1 MDDQRQRIVEDLSG
15 VFAGEIACDALTL
28 AMFSTDASWYQIQP
42 LGVAFPKDRED
53 VVALSKYAAEMKI
66 SLIPRGSGSSVTG
79 GALGSGLIVDCSRH
93 LRNIEQVGPDTVR
106 VQAGVVLDDL
116 NRVLRTHGRYF
127 PPDPSNPAVTTIGGM
142 LATDAAGSRSMRI
155 GSMRDH
161 VRSIEVVLQGGA
173 CVEFGNEPLE
183 APASTKDTERLVN
196 SSLNLS
202 PLTLNSVSDSVT
214 ALAANL
220 IGSVEPA
227 SREVLEAQA
236 QRGVVTRLARILSE
250 NEALIRQKQPALP
263 RNCSGYHLRNV
274 LSRTHVNVARLLVGS
289 EGTLGVFT
297 AATLHTS
304 PLPTCRGI
312 VLLLFASMDA
322 AIDAVQSLAEQL
334 PSACDLLDRR
344 LLTLAREADNRFESL
359 ISPNAEAALIVEQ
372 MGFSES
378 QARDRTR
385 FAIETAKKFGGIA
398 ASEKYDYDGAEFLWS
413 LPRKVVHHLHRVK
426 GTARPQPFVEAIAIP
441 PESLREFLIRAQKV
455 FQKHEVI
462 SSLYSHA
469 AAGQLHFRPFI
480 PMPTPADAP
489 RIESLARDLY
499 QVVFEF
505 GGTITGEHGDGLSR
519 TSFLRSQYGSLYRV
533 FQQVKEI
540 FDPQRLMNPGKIISD
555 DPHLTV
561 KNLRPHVSGASH
573 ASSSAPPG
581 RTPDAKP
588 LGSGEPSYGAV
599 AALPVVELKLKWN
612 ADEVLTEAAACNGC
626 GMCRSHS
633 PDLRMC
639 PFFHVQPTEE
649 ASPRSKANIVRNFIL
664 GNVSAQDFSSAAMK
678 RIADLCFNCK
688 QCELECPSNV
698 NVSQLMIEAKAAHV
712 AEHGL
717 DRANWI
723 LSRGHSFGAIGC
735 SFSWLV
741 NWGLNNPATRWLLER
756 FIGIHRLRKLPQ
768 FARKPLMNL
777 LHDDLLEFPS
787 EITTKRPVVYFVDHF
802 ANYHDPELG
811 QAFLAILEHN
821 NIKVHVPPEQTVSG
835 MAMISAGDLDA
846 ARKIAEQ
853 NVRELSELAR
863 EGVPIICTEPAAALC
878 LKYEYPRL
886 LNHPDVQVVANQ
898 VVEATDYLAGLLA
911 KDQLLTD
918 FGPLPLTAAYHTPC
932 HLKALKAGT
941 PTLKLLAKIPEL
953 VVQQIEKG
961 CSGMAGAYGLSK
973 TNFATSLQIGSEL
986 INHMREADVKIGLT
1000 ECSSCKMQM
1009 EQDSTIPTVH
1019 PLKLLALSYGLMPE
1033 LSQRFKRAT
1042 KKLVV
1047 T

>member
-28 AMFSTDASWYQIQP
+28 AMFATDASWYQIEP
-42 LGVAFPKDRED
+42 LGVAFPKHRED
-53 VVALSKYAAEMKI
+53 VAALAKYAAEMKI
-66 SLIPRGSGSSVTG
+66 PLIPRGSGSSVTG
-79 GALGSGLIVDCSRH
+79 GALGTGLIVDCSRH
-93 LRNIEQVGPDTVR
+93 LRNIEQIGPDTVR

-161 VRSIEVVLQGGA
+161 VRSIEVVLPGGA

-183 APASTKDTERLVN
+183 TPVPLKDAERPAS
-196 SSLNLS
+196 SSLNLN
-202 PLTLNSVSDSVT
+202 PLSLNSVSDSVT

-220 IGSVEPA
+220 IGAVEPV
-227 SREVLEAQA
+227 SREVLDAQA

-289 EGTLGVFT
+289 EGTLGLFT
-297 AATLHTS
+297 SATLHTS

-322 AIDAVQSLAEQL
+322 AIEAVQSLAEQL

-359 ISPNAEAALIVEQ
+359 ISQNAEAALIVEQ

-385 FAIETAKKFGGIA
+385 FAMETAKKFGGIA
-398 ASEKYDYDGAEFLWS
+398 ASEKYDYDGVEFLWS
-413 LPRKVVHHLHRVK
+413 LPRKVVQHLHRVK
-426 GTARPQPFVEAIAIP
+426 GAARPQPFVEAIAIP

-480 PMPTPADAP
+480 PMPTPADAA
-489 RIESLARDLY
+489 RIEALARDLY

-561 KNLRPHVSGASH
+561 KNLRPHVSSLALQSRAS
-573 ASSSAPPG
+573 
-581 RTPDAKP
+581 DANS
-588 LGSGEPSYGAV
+588 LGSGESSYAPSYAP
-599 AALPVVELKLKWN
+599 PVVELQLKWN

-626 GMCRSHS
+626 GMCRSQS

-723 LSRGHSFGAIGC
+723 LSRGHRSE
-735 SFSWLV
+735 
-741 NWGLNNPATRWLLER
+741 ER
-756 FIGIHRLRKLPQ
+756 RVGK
-768 FARKPLMNL
+768 
-777 LHDDLLEFPS
+777 
-787 EITTKRPVVYFVDHF
+787 
-802 ANYHDPELG
+802 
-811 QAFLAILEHN
+811 
-821 NIKVHVPPEQTVSG
+821 
-835 MAMISAGDLDA
+835 
-846 ARKIAEQ
+846 
-853 NVRELSELAR
+853 
-863 EGVPIICTEPAAALC
+863 
-878 LKYEYPRL
+878 
-886 LNHPDVQVVANQ
+886 
-898 VVEATDYLAGLLA
+898 
-911 KDQLLTD
+911 
-918 FGPLPLTAAYHTPC
+918 
-932 HLKALKAGT
+932 
-941 PTLKLLAKIPEL
+941 
-953 VVQQIEKG
+953 
-961 CSGMAGAYGLSK
+961 
-973 TNFATSLQIGSEL
+973 
-986 INHMREADVKIGLT
+986 
-1000 ECSSCKMQM
+1000 EC
-1009 EQDSTIPTVH
+1009 
-1019 PLKLLALSYGLMPE
+1019 A
-1033 LSQRFKRAT
+1033 
-1042 KKLVV
+1042 
-1047 T
+1047 

>member
-15 VFAGEIACDALTL
+15 VFAGEIACDSLTL
-28 AMFSTDASWYQIQP
+28 AMYSTDASWYQIEP
-42 LGVAFPKDRED
+42 LGVAYPKHRED
-53 VVALSKYAAEMKI
+53 VVALAKYAAEMKI
-66 SLIPRGSGSSVTG
+66 ALIPRGAGSSVTG
-79 GALGSGLIVDCSRH
+79 GSLGTGLIVDCSRH
-93 LRNIEQVGPDTVR
+93 LRSIEQIGPDTVR
-106 VQAGVVLDDL
+106 VQTGVVLDDL

-127 PPDPSNPAVTTIGGM
+127 PPDPSNPGVTTIGGM

-161 VRSIEVVLQGGA
+161 VRSIEVVLPGGA
-173 CVEFGNEPLE
+173 CVEFGNEALE
-183 APASTKDTERLVN
+183 APTTGKGVERAAIN
-196 SSLNLS
+196 S
-202 PLTLNSVSDSVT
+202 PLNSVTESVT
-214 ALAANL
+214 AIAANL
-220 IGSVEPA
+220 MGVTEPI
-227 SREVLEAQA
+227 SREVLDAQA
-236 QRGVVTRLARILSE
+236 QRGVVTRLARVLSE
-250 NEALIRQKQPALP
+250 NEALIRQRQVALP

-274 LSRTHVNVARLLVGS
+274 LSRTHVNVSRLLVGS
-289 EGTLGVFT
+289 EGTLGIFT

-312 VLLLFASMDA
+312 VLLVFASMDA
-322 AIDAVQSLAEQL
+322 AIEAVQSLAEQL

-359 ISPNAEAALIVEQ
+359 IPQNAEAALIVEQ
-372 MGFSES
+372 MGFSEI

-385 FAIETAKKFGGIA
+385 YAIETAKKFGGIA
-398 ASEKYDYDGAEFLWS
+398 VSEKFDYDGVEFLWS
-413 LPRKVVHHLHRVK
+413 LPRKVVQHLHRVK

-441 PESLREFLIRAQKV
+441 PESLRDFLIRAQKV

-480 PMPTPADAP
+480 PMPTPADAA

-499 QVVFEF
+499 QIVFEF
-505 GGTITGEHGDGLSR
+505 GGTISGEHGDGLSR

-533 FQQVKEI
+533 FQQVKDI
-540 FDPQRLMNPGKIISD
+540 FDPHRLMNPGKIISD

-561 KNLRPHVSGASH
+561 KNLRSHVSSLALQSQ
-573 ASSSAPPG
+573 A
-581 RTPDAKP
+581 PDAKP
-588 LGSGEPSYGAV
+588 LGSGEPSYV
-599 AALPVVELKLKWN
+599 AALPPVVELRLKWS

-633 PDLRMC
+633 TDLRMC
-639 PFFHVQPTEE
+639 PFFHVQPAEE

-664 GNVSAQDFSSAAMK
+664 GNVSAHDFSSDAMK

-698 NVSQLMIEAKAAHV
+698 NISQLMIEAKAAHV

-717 DRANWI
+717 NRADWI

-735 SFSWLV
+735 AFNWLF
-741 NWGLNNPATRWLLER
+741 NWGLNNSATRWLLER
-756 FIGIHRLRKLPQ
+756 FVGIHRLRKLPQ
-768 FARKPLMNL
+768 FAHKTL
-777 LHDDLLEFPS
+777 LNSLDDDLLEYPS

-802 ANYHDPELG
+802 ANFHDPEIG

-886 LNHPDVQVVANQ
+886 LDHPDVQVVANQ
-898 VVEATDYLAGLLA
+898 VIEATDYLAGLLA

-941 PTLKLLAKIPEL
+941 PTLRLLAKIPGL
-953 VVQQIEKG
+953 VVQPIEKG

-973 TNFATSLQIGSEL
+973 ANFATSLQIGSDL
-986 INHMREADVKIGLT
+986 INHMRDADVKIGLT

-1033 LSQRFKRAT
+1033 LSLRFKRAT
-1042 KKLVV
+1042 KKLV
-1047 T
+1047 TT

>member
-1 MDDQRQRIVEDLSG
+1 
-15 VFAGEIACDALTL
+15 
-28 AMFSTDASWYQIQP
+28 
-42 LGVAFPKDRED
+42 
-53 VVALSKYAAEMKI
+53 
-66 SLIPRGSGSSVTG
+66 
-79 GALGSGLIVDCSRH
+79 
-93 LRNIEQVGPDTVR
+93 
-106 VQAGVVLDDL
+106 
-116 NRVLRTHGRYF
+116 
-127 PPDPSNPAVTTIGGM
+127 
-142 LATDAAGSRSMRI
+142 
-155 GSMRDH
+155 
-161 VRSIEVVLQGGA
+161 
-173 CVEFGNEPLE
+173 
-183 APASTKDTERLVN
+183 
-196 SSLNLS
+196 
-202 PLTLNSVSDSVT
+202 
-214 ALAANL
+214 
-220 IGSVEPA
+220 
-227 SREVLEAQA
+227 
-236 QRGVVTRLARILSE
+236 
-250 NEALIRQKQPALP
+250 
-263 RNCSGYHLRNV
+263 
-274 LSRTHVNVARLLVGS
+274 
-289 EGTLGVFT
+289 
-297 AATLHTS
+297 
-304 PLPTCRGI
+304 
-312 VLLLFASMDA
+312 MDA
-322 AIDAVQSLAEQL
+322 AIEAVQSLAEQL

-359 ISPNAEAALIVEQ
+359 ISQNAEAALIVEQ
-372 MGFSES
+372 MGFSET

-413 LPRKVVHHLHRVK
+413 LPRKVVQHLHRVK

-441 PESLREFLIRAQKV
+441 PDSLREFMTRAQKV

-480 PMPTPADAP
+480 PMPTPADAT
-489 RIESLARDLY
+489 RIEALARDLY

-505 GGTITGEHGDGLSR
+505 GGTISGEHGDGLSR

-561 KNLRPHVSGASH
+561 KNLRPLASDLP
-573 ASSSAPPG
+573 AP
-581 RTPDAKP
+581 A
-588 LGSGEPSYGAV
+588 
-599 AALPVVELKLKWN
+599 VVELQLKWT
-612 ADEVLTEAAACNGC
+612 ADEVLTESAACNGC

-639 PFFHVQPTEE
+639 PFFHVLPTEE

-664 GNVSAQDFSSAAMK
+664 GKVSAQDFSSAAMK

-688 QCELECPSNV
+688 QCEQECPSNV

-735 SFSWLV
+735 TLSWLV
-741 NWGLNNPATRWLLER
+741 NWGLNNATIRWLLER
-756 FIGIHRLRKLPQ
+756 FVGIHRLRKLPQ
-768 FARKPLMNL
+768 FAHKPLMNS
-777 LHDDLLEFPS
+777 LHDDLLQFPS

-802 ANYHDPELG
+802 ANFHDPELG
-811 QAFLAILEHN
+811 RAFLAILEHN

-835 MAMISAGDLDA
+835 MAMISAGDLSA

-863 EGVPIICTEPAAALC
+863 EGVAIICTEPAAALC

-886 LNHPDVQVVANQ
+886 LNHPDVNVVASQ
-898 VVEATDYLAGLLA
+898 VIEATDYLAGLLA
-911 KDQLLTD
+911 KNQLRTD
-918 FGPLPLTAAYHTPC
+918 FGPLPLTAAYHAPC
-932 HLKALKAGT
+932 HLKALKTGT
-941 PTLKLLAKIPEL
+941 PILKLLAKIPDL
-953 VVQQIEKG
+953 VVQPIEKG

-973 TNFATSLQIGSEL
+973 TNFATSVQIGREL
-986 INHMREADVKIGLT
+986 IHHMRDADVQIGLT

-1033 LSQRFKRAT
+1033 LAQRFKRAT
-1042 KKLVV
+1042 KKLV
-1047 T
+1047 TT